1 MEIFSVLTP
10 MYLSDAM
17 PKPSLRALMLTLRD
31 LIRQRRE
38 RQLAPPAGLLR
49 LLNSFEPGAGV
60 MTSCCMGMF
69 K

>member
-1 MEIFSVLTP
+1 
-10 MYLSDAM
+10 M

-49 LLNSFEPGAGV
+49 LLYSFEPGAGV
-60 MTSCCMGMF
+60 MTSCCMGVF